1 MRTTRM
7 IFAMVVMCVITS
19 ALFQGCV
26 LFPETTPEV
35 TDPNPSND
43 VHTIHKTM
51 DMVSEELEA
60 DRRDNPTRYKYAI
73 QERRE
78 IAFIGEITE
87 IEGARL
93 QFHIKKRWYYFDE
106 YGECDFGDDK
116 ELNDQSINIGGIVT
130 VEGIVTDLPIRERI
144 LKLASCSIVKYH

>member
-1 MRTTRM
+1 
-7 IFAMVVMCVITS
+7 MVVMCVITL

-35 TDPNPSND
+35 TDPNPSDD
-43 VHTIHKTM
+43 VHAIHKTM

-60 DRRDNPTRYKYAI
+60 DKRDNPTRYKYAV
-73 QERRE
+73 QGRRE

-106 YGECDFGDDK
+106 YGECDFGDDSK
-116 ELNDQSINIGGIVT
+116 LNDQSINIGVIVT
-130 VEGIVTDLPIRERI
+130 VKGEVTELPIRKRI
-144 LKLASCSIVKYH
+144 LKLASCHIREFH